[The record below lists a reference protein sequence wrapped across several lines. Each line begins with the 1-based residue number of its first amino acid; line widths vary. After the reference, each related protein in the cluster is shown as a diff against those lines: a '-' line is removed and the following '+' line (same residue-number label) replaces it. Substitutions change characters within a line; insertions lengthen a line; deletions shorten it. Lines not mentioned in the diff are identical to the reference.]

1 MERSAD
7 DEQIIRDMCGEATPD
22 DIRKVMRVTTA
33 WAEALDKLGDA
44 NDVRTVFMACVN
56 TIGTM
61 GPAYCKIAA
70 ATLMHRAKEYD
81 RGDA

>member
-1 MERSAD
+1 MKVD
-7 DEQIIRDMCGEATPD
+7 DEQIYRDMCGEATPE
-22 DIRKVMRVTTA
+22 DIKKVTRVTLA
-33 WAEALDKLGDA
+33 WAAVLDKMGSA

-70 ATLMHRAKEYD
+70 ATLLHRAKEFD
-81 RGDA
+81 RDNA